1 MKFQHFPI
9 KFLQIF
15 KTPLFSKKNLYI
27 GRDPVRASNHFI
39 GVIEGGVGRDVAWQA
54 NKYPMH
60 MRSSMSQPSH
70 TTVTVIWEHIELRK
84 SP

>member
-39 GVIEGGVGRDVAWQA
+39 GVIEGGVGRDVAWQ
-54 NKYPMH
+54 
-60 MRSSMSQPSH
+60 SQ
-70 TTVTVIWEHIELRK
+70 
-84 SP
+84 